1 MSVCGAPALPVVV
14 DATAEPDPYPR
25 RRDTVAT
32 FLAARSTVLG
42 DLYRYASA
50 LLEDRRPEGWQH
62 LAAHVGRELMNR
74 LADHL
79 AEVPVDDPDAP
90 AAQSAP
96 AANRS
101 APDPGGGWS

>member
-32 FLAARSTVLG
+32 FLAARSKVLG

-62 LAAHVGRELMNR
+62 LAAHVGRELMNSWPTTLPRCRWTTRTR
-74 LADHL
+74 L
-79 AEVPVDDPDAP
+79 PP
-90 AAQSAP
+90 
-96 AANRS
+96 NRARS
-101 APDPGGGWS
+101 KSLGA